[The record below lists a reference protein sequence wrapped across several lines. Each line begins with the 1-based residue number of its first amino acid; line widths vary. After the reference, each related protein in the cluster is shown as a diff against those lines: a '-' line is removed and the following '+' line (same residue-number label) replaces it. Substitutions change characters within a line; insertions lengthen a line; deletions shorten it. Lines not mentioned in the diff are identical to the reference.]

1 MYRAWFSPASFAQ
14 RVEFVDVPGGF
25 RYALGTVLGYK
36 SAVLV
41 EDLDL
46 GMGLVELL
54 QAHAAIDI
62 EHSEV
67 CFSVGL
73 VDRQYSL
80 VYGGVRRILRLFE

>member
-14 RVEFVDVPGGF
+14 RVEYVDVPGGF

-46 GMGLVELL
+46 RIGLV
-54 QAHAAIDI
+54 
-62 EHSEV
+62 
-67 CFSVGL
+67 
-73 VDRQYSL
+73 
-80 VYGGVRRILRLFE
+80 